1 MMRRGF
7 ALLGGTFDPV
17 HRGHLALAE
26 AALEALPI
34 LRVDFLPAGDPW
46 QKKRVTSAFH
56 RVTMLRHALQYDPR
70 FRVDERE
77 VLRPGKT
84 YTIDTLEA
92 IRRRTGDSIPVVLLL
107 GSDQWNNYATWGRWR
122 ENPDSAQSAD
132 AARVG
137 GETAPDEAVR
147 RWAAERTVE
156 PRRLSEKGAGYVT
169 FFSMPPHRTSATA
182 VRRTLATQP
191 LVEALKRLERDLP
204 PAVVQYVLENGLY
217 RPISYRQKQT

>member
-1 MMRRGF
+1 MMRSGF

-107 GSDQWNNYATWGRWR
+107 GSDQWNNFSTWMRWR
-122 ENPDSAQSAD
+122 EITDFAHIAV
-132 AARVG
+132 AAREGV
-137 GETAPDEAVR
+137 ETAPDEAVL
-147 RWAAERTVE
+147 RWAGERTVE

-169 FFSMPPHRTSATA
+169 FFSMPPHKTSATA
-182 VRRTLATQP
+182 VRRTLLTQP

-204 PAVVQYVLENGLY
+204 PAVVQYVIENGLY
-217 RPISYRQKQT
+217 RPISFRQK

>member
-1 MMRRGF
+1 MMRSGF

-107 GSDQWNNYATWGRWR
+107 GSDQWNNFSTWVRWR
-122 ENPDSAQSAD
+122 EITDFAHIAV
-132 AARVG
+132 AAREGV
-137 GETAPDEAVR
+137 ETAPDEAVR
-147 RWAAERTVE
+147 RWAGERTVE

-169 FFSMPPHRTSATA
+169 FFSMSPHKTSATA
-182 VRRTLATQP
+182 VRRTLLTQP

-204 PAVVQYVLENGLY
+204 PAVVQYVIENGLY
-217 RPISYRQKQT
+217 RPISFRQK

>member
-1 MMRRGF
+1 MMRSGF

-107 GSDQWNNYATWGRWR
+107 GSDQWNNFSTWVRWR
-122 ENPDSAQSAD
+122 EITDFAHIAV
-132 AARVG
+132 AAREGV
-137 GETAPDEAVR
+137 EAAPDEAVR
-147 RWAAERTVE
+147 RWAGERTVE

-169 FFSMPPHRTSATA
+169 FFSMPPHKTSATA
-182 VRRTLATQP
+182 VRRTLLTQP

-204 PAVVQYVLENGLY
+204 PAVVQYVIENGLY
-217 RPISYRQKQT
+217 RPISFRQK

>member
-56 RVTMLRHALQYDPR
+56 RVTMLRRALQYDPR
-70 FRVDERE
+70 FRVDE

-107 GSDQWNNYATWGRWR
+107 GSDQWNNFSTWVRWR
-122 ENPDSAQSAD
+122 EITDFAHIAV
-132 AARVG
+132 AAREGV
-137 GETAPDEAVR
+137 ETALDEAVR

>member
-56 RVTMLRHALQYDPR
+56 RVTMLRRALQYDPR

-107 GSDQWNNYATWGRWR
+107 GSDQWNNFSTWVRWC
-122 ENPDSAQSAD
+122 EITDFAHIAV
-132 AARVG
+132 AAREGV
-137 GETAPDEAVR
+137 ETALDEAVR

-191 LVEALKRLERDLP
+191 LVEALKRLERDLS

>member
-84 YTIDTLEA
+84 YTIDTLKA

-107 GSDQWNNYATWGRWR
+107 GSDQWNNFSTWVRWR
-122 ENPDSAQSAD
+122 EITDFAHIAV
-132 AARVG
+132 AAREGVA
-137 GETAPDEAVR
+137 TALDAAVR

-169 FFSMPPHRTSATA
+169 FFSMPPHKTSATA

-204 PAVVQYVLENGLY
+204 PAVVQYVIENGLY
-217 RPISYRQKQT
+217 RPISFRQK

>member
-1 MMRRGF
+1 MMRSGF

-107 GSDQWNNYATWGRWR
+107 GSDQWNNFSTWVRWR
-122 ENPDSAQSAD
+122 EITDFAHIAV
-132 AARVG
+132 AAREGV
-137 GETAPDEAVR
+137 ETAPAEAVR
-147 RWAAERTVE
+147 RWAGERTVE

-169 FFSMPPHRTSATA
+169 FFSMPPHKTSATA
-182 VRRTLATQP
+182 IRRTLLTQP

-204 PAVVQYVLENGLY
+204 PAVVQYVIENGLY
-217 RPISYRQKQT
+217 RPISFRQK

>member
-1 MMRRGF
+1 MMRSGF

-107 GSDQWNNYATWGRWR
+107 GSDQWNNFSTWVRWR
-122 ENPDSAQSAD
+122 EITDFAHIAV
-132 AARVG
+132 AAREGV
-137 GETAPDEAVR
+137 ETAPDEAVR
-147 RWAAERTVE
+147 RWAGERTVE

-169 FFSMPPHRTSATA
+169 FFSMPPHKTSATA
-182 VRRTLATQP
+182 VRRTLLTQP
-191 LVEALKRLERDLP
+191 LVEALKRLERDLS
-204 PAVVQYVLENGLY
+204 PAVVQYVIENGLY
-217 RPISYRQKQT
+217 RPISFRQK

>member
-56 RVTMLRHALQYDPR
+56 RVTMLRRALQYDPR

-107 GSDQWNNYATWGRWR
+107 GSDQWNNFSAWVRWR
-122 ENPDSAQSAD
+122 EITDFAHSAV
-132 AARVG
+132 AAREGV
-137 GETAPDEAVR
+137 ETALDEAVR

-204 PAVVQYVLENGLY
+204 PAVVQYVIENGLY
-217 RPISYRQKQT
+217 RPISFRQK

>member
-1 MMRRGF
+1 MMRSGF

-107 GSDQWNNYATWGRWR
+107 GSDQWNNFSTWVRWR
-122 ENPDSAQSAD
+122 EITDFAHIAV
-132 AARVG
+132 AAREGV
-137 GETAPDEAVR
+137 ETAPVEAVR
-147 RWAAERTVE
+147 RWAGERTVE

-169 FFSMPPHRTSATA
+169 FFSMPPHKTSATA
-182 VRRTLATQP
+182 VRRTLLTQP

-204 PAVVQYVLENGLY
+204 PAVVQYVIENGLY
-217 RPISYRQKQT
+217 RPISFRQK

>member
-34 LRVDFLPAGDPW
+34 LRFALRPAGPRC
-46 QKKRVTSAFH
+46 QKKRVTPAPP
-56 RVTMLRHALQYDPR
+56 RVTMLRRALQYDPR

-107 GSDQWNNYATWGRWR
+107 GSDQWNNFSTWVRWR
-122 ENPDSAQSAD
+122 EITDFAHIAV
-132 AARVG
+132 AAREGV
-137 GETAPDEAVR
+137 ETALDEAVR

>member
-56 RVTMLRHALQYDPR
+56 RVTMLRRALQYDPR

-107 GSDQWNNYATWGRWR
+107 GSDQWNNFSTWVRWR
-122 ENPDSAQSAD
+122 EITDFAHIAV
-132 AARVG
+132 AAREGV
-137 GETAPDEAVR
+137 ETALDEAVR

-169 FFSMPPHRTSATA
+169 FFSMPPHKTSATA
-182 VRRTLATQP
+182 VRRTLLTQP

-204 PAVVQYVLENGLY
+204 PAVVQYVIENGLY
-217 RPISYRQKQT
+217 RPISFRQK

>member
-1 MMRRGF
+1 MMRSGF

-107 GSDQWNNYATWGRWR
+107 GSDQWNNFSTWVRWR
-122 ENPDSAQSAD
+122 EITDFAHIAV
-132 AARVG
+132 AAREGV
-137 GETAPDEAVR
+137 ETAPDEAVR
-147 RWAAERTVE
+147 RWAGERTVE

-169 FFSMPPHRTSATA
+169 FFSMPPHKTSATA
-182 VRRTLATQP
+182 IRRTLLTQP
-191 LVEALKRLERDLP
+191 LVGALKRLERDLP
-204 PAVVQYVLENGLY
+204 PAVVQYVIENGLY
-217 RPISYRQKQT
+217 RPISFRQK

>member
-1 MMRRGF
+1 MMRSGF

-56 RVTMLRHALQYDPR
+56 RVTMLRHALQYAPR

-107 GSDQWNNYATWGRWR
+107 GSDQWNNFSTWVRWR
-122 ENPDSAQSAD
+122 EITDFAHIAV
-132 AARVG
+132 AAREGV
-137 GETAPDEAVR
+137 ETAPDEAVR
-147 RWAAERTVE
+147 RWAGERTVE

-169 FFSMPPHRTSATA
+169 FFSMPPHKTSATA
-182 VRRTLATQP
+182 VRRTLLTQP

-204 PAVVQYVLENGLY
+204 PAVVQYVIENGLY
-217 RPISYRQKQT
+217 RPISFRQK

>member
-56 RVTMLRHALQYDPR
+56 RVTMLRRALQYDPR

-107 GSDQWNNYATWGRWR
+107 GSDQWNNFSTWVRWC
-122 ENPDSAQSAD
+122 EIPDFAHIAV
-132 AARVG
+132 AAREGV
-137 GETAPDEAVR
+137 ETALDEAVR

>member
-56 RVTMLRHALQYDPR
+56 RVTMLRRALQYDPR

-107 GSDQWNNYATWGRWR
+107 GSDQWNNFSTWVRWR
-122 ENPDSAQSAD
+122 EITDFAHIAV
-132 AARVG
+132 AAREGV
-137 GETAPDEAVR
+137 ETALDEAVR

-169 FFSMPPHRTSATA
+169 FFSMPPRRTSAAA
-182 VRRTLATQP
+182 VRRTRATQP

>member
-1 MMRRGF
+1 MMRSGF

-26 AALEALPI
+26 TALEALPI

-107 GSDQWNNYATWGRWR
+107 GSDQWNNFSTWVRWR
-122 ENPDSAQSAD
+122 EITDFAHIAV
-132 AARVG
+132 AAREGV
-137 GETAPDEAVR
+137 ETAPDEAVR
-147 RWAAERTVE
+147 RWAGERTVE

-169 FFSMPPHRTSATA
+169 FFSMPPHKTSATA
-182 VRRTLATQP
+182 IRRTLLTQP
-191 LVEALKRLERDLP
+191 LVKALKRLERDLP
-204 PAVVQYVLENGLY
+204 PAVVQYVIENGLY
-217 RPISYRQKQT
+217 RPISFRQK

>member
-92 IRRRTGDSIPVVLLL
+92 IRRRTGNSMPVVLLL
-107 GSDQWNNYATWGRWR
+107 GSDQWNNFSTWVHWR
-122 ENPDSAQSAD
+122 EITDFAHIAV
-132 AARVG
+132 AAREGV
-137 GETAPDEAVR
+137 EMAPDEAVR
-147 RWAAERTVE
+147 RWAAERMVE
-156 PRRLSEKGAGYVT
+156 PGRLSEKGAGYVT
-169 FFSMPPHRTSATA
+169 FFSMPPHKTSATA

-191 LVEALKRLERDLP
+191 LVEALKRLECDLP

-217 RPISYRQKQT
+217 RPISYRQK

>member
-1 MMRRGF
+1 MMRSGF

-34 LRVDFLPAGDPW
+34 FRVDFLPAGDPW
-46 QKKRVTSAFH
+46 QKKRVTSPFH

-107 GSDQWNNYATWGRWR
+107 GSDQWNNFSTWVRWR
-122 ENPDSAQSAD
+122 EITDFAHIAV
-132 AARVG
+132 AAREGV
-137 GETAPDEAVR
+137 ETAPDEAVR
-147 RWAAERTVE
+147 RWAGERTVE

-169 FFSMPPHRTSATA
+169 FFSMPPHKTSATA
-182 VRRTLATQP
+182 IRRTLLTQP

-204 PAVVQYVLENGLY
+204 PAVVQYVIENGLY
-217 RPISYRQKQT
+217 RPISFRQK

>member
-1 MMRRGF
+1 MMRSGF

-84 YTIDTLEA
+84 FTIDTLEA

-107 GSDQWNNYATWGRWR
+107 GSDQWNNFSTWVRWR
-122 ENPDSAQSAD
+122 EITDFAHIAV
-132 AARVG
+132 AAREGV
-137 GETAPDEAVR
+137 ETAPDEAVR
-147 RWAAERTVE
+147 RWAGERTVE

-169 FFSMPPHRTSATA
+169 FFSMPPHKTSATA
-182 VRRTLATQP
+182 VRRTLLTQP
-191 LVEALKRLERDLP
+191 LVKALKRLERDLP
-204 PAVVQYVLENGLY
+204 PAVVQYVIENGLY
-217 RPISYRQKQT
+217 RPISFRQK

>member
-26 AALEALPI
+26 AALEALLI

-107 GSDQWNNYATWGRWR
+107 GSDQWNNFSTWVRWR
-122 ENPDSAQSAD
+122 EITDFAHIAV
-132 AARVG
+132 AAREGV
-137 GETAPDEAVR
+137 ETALDEAAR

-217 RPISYRQKQT
+217 RPISCRQKQT

>member
-34 LRVDFLPAGDPW
+34 LLVDFLPAGDPW

-56 RVTMLRHALQYDPR
+56 RVTMLRRALQYDPR

-107 GSDQWNNYATWGRWR
+107 GSDQWNNFSTWVRWC
-122 ENPDSAQSAD
+122 EITDFAHIAV
-132 AARVG
+132 AAREGV
-137 GETAPDEAVR
+137 ETALDEAVR

>member
-1 MMRRGF
+1 MMRSGF

-107 GSDQWNNYATWGRWR
+107 GSDQWNNFSTWVRWR
-122 ENPDSAQSAD
+122 EITEFAHIAV
-132 AARVG
+132 AAREGV
-137 GETAPDEAVR
+137 ETAPDEAVR
-147 RWAAERTVE
+147 RWAGERTVE

-169 FFSMPPHRTSATA
+169 FFSMPPHKTSATA
-182 VRRTLATQP
+182 VRRTLLTQP

-204 PAVVQYVLENGLY
+204 PAVAQYVIENGLY
-217 RPISYRQKQT
+217 RPISFRQK

>member
-34 LRVDFLPAGDPW
+34 IRVDFLPAGDPW

-92 IRRRTGDSIPVVLLL
+92 IRRRTGDSIP
-107 GSDQWNNYATWGRWR
+107 DQWNNFSTWVRWR
-122 ENPDSAQSAD
+122 EITDFAHIAV
-132 AARVG
+132 AAREGV
-137 GETAPDEAVR
+137 ETALDEAVR

>member
-56 RVTMLRHALQYDPR
+56 RVTMLRRALQYDPR

-107 GSDQWNNYATWGRWR
+107 GSDQWNNFSTWVRWC
-122 ENPDSAQSAD
+122 EITDFAHIAV
-132 AARVG
+132 AAREGV
-137 GETAPDEAVR
+137 ETALDEAVR

-169 FFSMPPHRTSATA
+169 FFSMPLHRTSATA

>member
-56 RVTMLRHALQYDPR
+56 RVTMLRRALQYDPR

-77 VLRPGKT
+77 VLRLGKT

-107 GSDQWNNYATWGRWR
+107 GSDQWNNFSTWVRWR
-122 ENPDSAQSAD
+122 EITDFAHIAV
-132 AARVG
+132 AAREGV
-137 GETAPDEAVR
+137 ETAPDEAVR

>member
-1 MMRRGF
+1 MRYNTTPAFAWTNAKCCGRGKPTRSTRSRRF
-7 ALLGGTFDPV
+7 A
-17 HRGHLALAE
+17 AE
-26 AALEALPI
+26 RAI
-34 LRVDFLPAGDPW
+34 
-46 QKKRVTSAFH
+46 
-56 RVTMLRHALQYDPR
+56 R
-70 FRVDERE
+70 FRSCSFW
-77 VLRPGKT
+77 GAISG
-84 YTIDTLEA
+84 TI
-92 IRRRTGDSIPVVLLL
+92 SPP
-107 GSDQWNNYATWGRWR
+107 WR
-122 ENPDSAQSAD
+122 EITDFAHIAV
-132 AARVG
+132 AAREGV
-137 GETAPDEAVR
+137 ETALDEAVR

>member
-56 RVTMLRHALQYDPR
+56 RVTMLRRALQYDPR

-107 GSDQWNNYATWGRWR
+107 GSDQWNNFSTWVRWR
-122 ENPDSAQSAD
+122 EITDFAHIAV
-132 AARVG
+132 AAREGV
-137 GETAPDEAVR
+137 ETALDEGQPSARSSPGASRKRARATSPSFPCR
-147 RWAAERTVE
+147 RTERARRPSAERS
-156 PRRLSEKGAGYVT
+156 PRNRSSRPSNGSSAICR
-169 FFSMPPHRTSATA
+169 PPWCSTCLKTA
-182 VRRTLATQP
+182 STDPFPIDRN
-191 LVEALKRLERDLP
+191 KRNLIL
-204 PAVVQYVLENGLY
+204 
-217 RPISYRQKQT
+217 